1 MLNVYLPF
9 CASSTCSALPV
20 STLYIEILPSFSP
33 EITYLLHGEK
43 PTVHRS
49 TGPNVSMCFFSLVLA
64 LHRHMLESSELLAMA
79 VEECTFNLSPATPA
93 LALHL
98 LWPSE
103 LTATETTPSAW
114 PFNWCR
120 SFSVLSSRTSHTL
133 TRSSR
138 PPVTIKSFGFGSFLS
153 KSNGFSSSGGVF
165 SSPALAG
172 SGSRPQAH
180 AQSAFSWAFSSLCNN
195 ENYKWT
201 HWSRNLAL
209 TYIRNLY

>member
-1 MLNVYLPF
+1 MWACVFSRLSWRSTDTCWNPASCWQWLWGECSFNQSP
-9 CASSTCSALPV
+9 ASS
-20 STLYIEILPSFSP
+20 
-33 EITYLLHGEK
+33 
-43 PTVHRS
+43 
-49 TGPNVSMCFFSLVLA
+49 
-64 LHRHMLESSELLAMA
+64 
-79 VEECTFNLSPATPA
+79 
-93 LALHL
+93 ALHL

-120 SFSVLSSRTSHTL
+120 SFSELSSRTSHTL

-165 SSPALAG
+165 SSPAFAG

-180 AQSAFSWAFSSLCNN
+180 AQSAFSWAFSSLCSN
-195 ENYKWT
+195 ENCKWAQFKK
-201 HWSRNLAL
+201 NLV
-209 TYIRNLY
+209 TYIHSKYVLKNNYHFLFLLKILLAKTIHDSLKLSFLWTSSHATQQKQMFLTAGP